1 MTKSIQQIVED
12 QRAQSGLNKLNPNKV
27 GLIISNISRAGD
39 QAFSET
45 CSKSKQAT
53 WDDPI
58 KGPMLKEELKKKWR
72 DDPEKKI
79 KNRRKEIQTPW
90 GIYPSRQD
98 AITAAKE
105 QGIADRKST
114 RLNSSHT

>member
-45 CSKSKQAT
+45 CSKSKIGRA
-53 WDDPI
+53 
-58 KGPMLKEELKKKWR
+58 
-72 DDPEKKI
+72 
-79 KNRRKEIQTPW
+79 
-90 GIYPSRQD
+90 
-98 AITAAKE
+98 
-105 QGIADRKST
+105 
-114 RLNSSHT
+114 HV